1 MTDET
6 SPEPPVES
14 VEDEP
19 IDAHFEPAP
28 EETKS
33 SRFAGGPGWLGAGV
47 MSLMA
52 AGLGGIIG
60 IGANMLLP
68 SGLGNAGEEVAA
80 LNSRLDRLEQSGP
93 DERAALKAGIDAL
106 ANRIDSLPATS
117 SGSDPVDLSGIEAR
131 LRALESVE
139 VGDTVAPEELTRAL
153 AALSE
158 RIDTLETRPMP
169 PDVSAR
175 MEALEKE
182 FATFRESVLEQTRQ
196 GRSLADMLAKVQTE
210 QSDARAAAASASEL
224 AAAALALSAI
234 EAASRR
240 GDPFETDYRAL
251 RAALPDSD
259 AVRTLGPLAA
269 TGAPTF
275 DELKDQFAVANEAA
289 RKAAPVEESGRWGW
303 INKFFGGAV
312 TVRKADGSDA
322 DPFAVLSRAGEALEE
337 GDLEG
342 AVAYT
347 ARLDGASGAA
357 MSAWTEAAKRRIS
370 LETSLEAVRLALAD
384 GGAENP

>member
-6 SPEPPVES
+6 SPEPPIES

-28 EETKS
+28 DESKS

-60 IGANMLLP
+60 IGAHILLP
-68 SGLGNAGEEVAA
+68 SGLGDADEEVAA
-80 LNSRLDRLEQSGP
+80 LNSRLNQLEQSGP

-106 ANRIDSLPATS
+106 AGRIDSLPVA
-117 SGSDPVDLSGIEAR
+117 SGTAEPVDLSGIEAR

-139 VGDTVAPEELTRAL
+139 VGDTVAPEDLARAL
-153 AALSE
+153 AALSD
-158 RIDTLETRPMP
+158 RIETLEARPET

-182 FATFRESVLEQTRQ
+182 FATFRESVLEQTKQ

-224 AAAALALSAI
+224 ASAALAC
-234 EAASRR
+234 
-240 GDPFETDYRAL
+240 
-251 RAALPDSD
+251 
-259 AVRTLGPLAA
+259 
-269 TGAPTF
+269 PT
-275 DELKDQFAVANEAA
+275 E
-289 RKAAPVEESGRWGW
+289 
-303 INKFFGGAV
+303 
-312 TVRKADGSDA
+312 
-322 DPFAVLSRAGEALEE
+322 
-337 GDLEG
+337 
-342 AVAYT
+342 
-347 ARLDGASGAA
+347 
-357 MSAWTEAAKRRIS
+357 
-370 LETSLEAVRLALAD
+370 
-384 GGAENP
+384 